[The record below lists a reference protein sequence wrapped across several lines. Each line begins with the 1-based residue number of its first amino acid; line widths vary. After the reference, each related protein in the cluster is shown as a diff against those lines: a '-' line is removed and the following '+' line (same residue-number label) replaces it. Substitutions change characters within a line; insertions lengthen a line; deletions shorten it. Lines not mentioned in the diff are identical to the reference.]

1 MLFCRQSNG
10 MKRWILIL
18 FCLSVFH
25 LFGDVTFGGLH
36 LSESDQL
43 LFYADATGP
52 YYGDYRTMFQADLN
66 GHNMKQMTFFPERI
80 ALLEDGA
87 KLQIENRFGIFR
99 TDDNF
104 QNILSVNEFPAFEN
118 GDEIENGKISN
129 VEASP
134 DGLYLLYYRPV
145 SFSYADLVLFS
156 VNEQK
161 EVVISTGNEFSLDN
175 RVGRWSPDSEYFIYS
190 NKGVLYYFSIDQFEN
205 TRIIAEEFRSIG
217 DGGIASVKW
226 SSRNDLYY
234 IQQDRVY
241 KINSAEFFTQSIYSG
256 LFGIGTM
263 IGKVPFNF
271 DRNFD
276 SFDISPDGQKIL
288 LNRGGRNLFLYFLK
302 TGDYRS
308 TGDIKSLPYLFLP
321 RNTNIKKVIWSGN
334 DLITILAGSVLN
346 GGFESSIFRIDLVSQ
361 NKSLTFSQMDESD
374 VEDIVLTENET
385 NIGLMRKDSVEIKNY
400 NSWAS
405 INKFE
410 HRRPYHILWK
420 NNEEILISGAYYTEL
435 LNTTSGESRKITL
448 SQPGDYA
455 YSQDGY
461 IYTSSLG
468 NTYRFD
474 ENETWTGIEENIQ
487 FEPPSVS
494 SLNKRVYLEQSSTGS
509 YENMV
514 MVRNIKGYGTKSLFA
529 FPKKLYEP
537 FPDEEDS
544 WDLQNFNHGSRIRRR
559 EVSLVF
565 NAVDSVEGLTEI
577 LNILSEYNIRGSF
590 FINGEFMRRNPEA
603 VKELSLSGHE
613 IGSMFYIY
621 FNMTDAKF
629 KIDEEFVKRGLARN
643 EDDYFLLTGK
653 ELSLLWHSPY
663 YFVNS
668 EIIRAS
674 AAMDYS
680 YIGRDVDPLDWV
692 PLSDCAGDSLYISS
706 VEIIEKIMSD
716 KKQGSIIP
724 IRIGQTVRGRDDY
737 LFQNLDL
744 LINGLLSQGYDIVPV
759 TTLMEH
765 VQ

>member
-1 MLFCRQSNG
+1 
-10 MKRWILIL
+10 MKRWILII

-25 LFGDVTFGGLH
+25 LYGDVTFGGLH

-43 LFYADATGP
+43 LFSADATGP
-52 YYGDYRTMFQADLN
+52 LYGDYRTMFQADLP
-66 GHNMKQMTFFPERI
+66 GQSMQQLTFFPERVV
-80 ALLEDGA
+80 LLENGT
-87 KLQIENRFGIFR
+87 KFQIENRFGIFR
-99 TDDNF
+99 TDENF
-104 QNILSVNEFPAFEN
+104 QNLHSVKEFPAFEN
-118 GDEIENGKISN
+118 GKEIQNGKISN

-145 SFSYADLVLFS
+145 NYSYADLVLFS
-156 VNEQK
+156 VKEQQ
-161 EVVISTGNEFSLDN
+161 EVVISTENEFSLDN
-175 RVGRWSPDSEYFIYS
+175 KVARWSPDSEYFIYS
-190 NKGVLYYFSIDQFEN
+190 NKGALYYFSIDQYEN
-205 TRIIAEEFRSIG
+205 SRIIAEDFRSIG
-217 DGGIASVKW
+217 EGGIASVKW

-234 IQQDRVY
+234 IHQYRVY

-263 IGKVPFNF
+263 IGKVPFTF

-302 TGDYRS
+302 TDDYRS

-321 RNTNIKKVIWSGN
+321 RNTNIKRVIWSGN
-334 DLITILAGSVLN
+334 DLITILASSVLN
-346 GGFESSIFRIDLVSQ
+346 GKFESSIFRIDLISQ
-361 NKSLTFSQMDESD
+361 EESLTFTQTDELD
-374 VEDIVLTENET
+374 VEDIVLAEDEK
-385 NIGLMRKDSVEIKNY
+385 NIALMRKDGVEIKNY
-400 NSWAS
+400 TSWTY
-405 INKFE
+405 IRKFE
-410 HRRPYHILWK
+410 HSGPYHIMWK
-420 NNEEILISGAYYTEL
+420 NNEEIIISGSYYTEL
-435 LNTTSGESRKITL
+435 TNAVSGESRIITL
-448 SQPGDYA
+448 SQPGDYG
-455 YSQDGY
+455 YGQDGY

-468 NTYRFD
+468 NTYQQD
-474 ENETWTGIEENIQ
+474 ENEEWVSVNEKVEIKS
-487 FEPPSVS
+487 PAVS

-509 YENMV
+509 YENMI
-514 MVRNIKGYGTKSLFA
+514 MVRDIKGYGTKTLFA
-529 FPKKLYEP
+529 FPEKQYEP
-537 FPDEEDS
+537 FPDEEDP
-544 WDLQNFNHGSRIRRR
+544 WDLQNFTHGSRIRRR

-577 LNILSEYNIRGSF
+577 LNILTEYNIRTTF
-590 FINGEFMRRNPEA
+590 FLNGEFMRRNPEA

-629 KIDEEFVKRGLARN
+629 KIDEEFIKRGLARN

-674 AAMDYS
+674 ASMDYA

-692 PLSDCAGDSLYISS
+692 PLSDCTGDSMYLSTMD
-706 VEIIEKIMSD
+706 VIEKIMSD

-759 TTLMEH
+759 STLREH

>member
-1 MLFCRQSNG
+1 
-10 MKRWILIL
+10 MKRWILII

-25 LFGDVTFGGLH
+25 LYGDVTFGGLH

-52 YYGDYRTMFQADLN
+52 FYGDYRTMFQADLT
-66 GHNMKQMTFFPERI
+66 GQNMKQLTFFPERVV
-80 ALLEDGA
+80 LLEDGS

-99 TDDNF
+99 TDEKF
-104 QNILSVNEFPAFEN
+104 QNLQAVKEFPAFEN
-118 GDEIENGKISN
+118 GKEIQNGKISN

-134 DGLYLLYYRPV
+134 DGQYLLYYKPL

-156 VNEQK
+156 VKEQK
-161 EVVISTGNEFSLDN
+161 EVIISKENEFSLDN
-175 RVGRWSPDSEYFIYS
+175 VVARWSPDSEYFIYS
-190 NKGVLYYFSIDQFEN
+190 NKGVLYYYSIDQFEN
-205 TRIIAEEFRSIG
+205 TRIIAEDFRSIG
-217 DGGIASVKW
+217 EGGIASVKW
-226 SSRNDLYY
+226 STRNDLYY
-234 IQQDRVY
+234 INESRVY

-256 LFGIGTM
+256 LFGIGNM

-288 LNRGGRNLFLYFLK
+288 LNRGGRNLFLYYLK

-321 RNTNIKKVIWSGN
+321 RNTNIKRVIWSVDN
-334 DLITILAGSVLN
+334 LITILASSVLN
-346 GGFESSIFRIDLVSQ
+346 GSFESSIFRIDLVSQ
-361 NKSLTFSQMDESD
+361 EESLTFTQMDELD
-374 VEDIVLTENET
+374 VEDIVLTEDER
-385 NIGLMRKDSVEIKNY
+385 NIALMREDGVEIKNY
-400 NSWAS
+400 ASWAEIS
-405 INKFE
+405 KFE
-410 HRRPYHILWK
+410 HPRPYHIMWK
-420 NNEEILISGAYYTEL
+420 NNEEILISGAYYSEL
-435 LNTTSGESRKITL
+435 KNVGSSETQIITI
-448 SQPGDYA
+448 SQPGKYGYGADGLIYA
-455 YSQDGY
+455 SP
-461 IYTSSLG
+461 LG
-468 NTYRFD
+468 DNYQLN
-474 ENETWTGIEENIQ
+474 ENDIWVGVEEDVN
-487 FEPPSVS
+487 FLNPAVS
-494 SLNKRVYLEQSSTGS
+494 SLNKRVYLEQSSNGS
-509 YENMV
+509 YNNMV
-514 MVRNIKGYGTKSLFA
+514 MVRDIQGYGTKTLFA
-529 FPKKLYEP
+529 FPEKQYEP
-537 FPDEEDS
+537 FPKQEDP
-544 WDLQNFNHGSRIRRR
+544 WDLQNFTHGSRIRRR

-565 NAVDSVEGLTEI
+565 NAIDSVEGLTEI
-577 LNILSEYNIRGSF
+577 LNILTEYDIRGTF

-629 KIDEEFVKRGLARN
+629 KIDEDFVKRGLGRN

-668 EIIRAS
+668 NIIKAS
-674 AAMDYS
+674 VLMDYA
-680 YIGRDVDPLDWV
+680 YIGRDIDPLDWV
-692 PLSDCAGDSLYISS
+692 SLSDCATDSMYLSTMD
-706 VEIIEKIMSD
+706 IIEKIMSE

-744 LINGLLSQGYDIVPV
+744 LINGLLVQGYDIVPV
-759 TTLMEH
+759 STLREH